1 MMASIM
7 DQKTLVSAICD
18 QADGFLA
25 GVTKPAEA
33 KAGIAEWLTIHHPKL
48 APEELKT
55 VVAQAITI
63 LEDEGFFEAEAGG
76 ED

>member
-1 MMASIM
+1 M
-7 DQKTLVSAICD
+7 DQKTIVSAICD
-18 QADGFLA
+18 QADGFLD

-48 APEELKT
+48 PPDERKSI
-55 VVAQAITI
+55 VAEAVNI
-63 LEDEGFFEAEAGG
+63 LETEGFFEAEPGG